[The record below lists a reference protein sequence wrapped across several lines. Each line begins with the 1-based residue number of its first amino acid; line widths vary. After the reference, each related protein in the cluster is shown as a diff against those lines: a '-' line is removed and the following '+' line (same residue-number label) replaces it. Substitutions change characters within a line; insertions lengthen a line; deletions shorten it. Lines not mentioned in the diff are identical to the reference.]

1 MHLGRIERNICPKST
16 VCSHWKPK
24 SRGAHGCIRRRLAEF
39 ACGLLL
45 LRGNSTL
52 PKLQVAQKKL
62 SFPGLFEV
70 PRFIRRKM
78 NGRGRYAKLINWL
91 PVCVGWS
98 RRQWWFSCALKWP
111 REDAAISS
119 SLFGWFRDGT
129 SQVVTTWGRRETYV
143 LLGKII
149 CQNDTEKEIAVFHFC
164 QAI

>member
-1 MHLGRIERNICPKST
+1 MPWFGPFGTFSSFLIYWLALFGPNLGIFSF
-16 VCSHWKPK
+16 W
-24 SRGAHGCIRRRLAEF
+24 
-39 ACGLLL
+39 GLGIP
-45 LRGNSTL
+45 GNSTL

-91 PVCVGWS
+91 SVCVGWS

-119 SLFGWFRDGT
+119 SLFGCFRDGT

-149 CQNDTEKEIAVFHFC
+149 CQKDTEKEIAVFHFC
-164 QAI
+164 QAIWRTLTS